1 MSPVNSNELLDLRGV
16 PCPQNS
22 ARTLIKLAQVP
33 KKSVFKVIIDGE
45 EAVNNVILSVKDEGG
60 VVISKKN
67 EGNQWLLA
75 IKKR

>member
-1 MSPVNSNELLDLRGV
+1 MSPLDNNELLDLRGV

-22 ARTLIKLAQVP
+22 ARTLLKLAQVP

-67 EGNQWLLA
+67 EGYQWLLA